1 MFKKLQARKLK
12 KRLNFGY
19 TVVII
24 LMIISGLFSIIA
36 LGVLDKSLNDFVN
49 GSNRADTAVKMIRI
63 DVNIAARNVRE
74 MAMNP
79 DTGSYAGYKAKVD
92 EKIADIE
99 EELEAMKKTGLV
111 DAQLEQSY
119 EDALHSWEKIGYE
132 IIALIEADDIEG
144 AQAQILAACAP
155 ALDEVIAISQKI
167 DQLTDDMMNKSVAYS
182 KMVFYV
188 GVGSILLFIIIA
200 VVLAMQIGKRIVK
213 SITEPLAEVEK
224 VALGLSEGDLHS
236 HLEYHSDDE
245 IGQLAHSLRKSI
257 RVLGSYV
264 DDIADF
270 MKEFSEGNFAVDALV
285 EWKGDFVQILDSI
298 MHFEKSMADTVNG
311 ISQVAQQVKSGSD
324 QVSASANDLAE
335 GATEQASI
343 TQELVAT
350 IESVSEQVARNAEEA
365 KVVSGQVQDAGIA
378 IVGSNEKMQEMVR
391 SMIEIDEASQEISK
405 IIATINEIASQTN
418 LLALN
423 ASIEAARAGEAGKG
437 FAVVADQVS
446 ILAAQS
452 AEAAKEST
460 ILIDA
465 SVRAVEKGMIIA
477 NETAKQL
484 EEVKESSQAV
494 VKEVDAIADALEAQN
509 EAFSQINTGVD
520 QINDVV
526 QTNSATSEECAAAS
540 EEMNSLATTLDE
552 VISQFKVIEVSE

>member
-1 MFKKLQARKLK
+1 MFKKLQKMKLK
-12 KRLNFGY
+12 KRLNRGY
-19 TVVII
+19 LVVII
-24 LMIISGLFSIIA
+24 LMIISGLFSMTG

-79 DTGSYAGYKAKVD
+79 DTSSYAGYKSKVE
-92 EKIADIE
+92 EKLANIE
-99 EELEAMKKTGLV
+99 EELVAMKNTGLV
-111 DAQLEQSY
+111 DAQLEQNY
-119 EDALHSWEKIGYE
+119 EDALHEWEKIGYE
-132 IIALIEADDIEG
+132 IIALVESGDIEG
-144 AQAQILAACAP
+144 AQAQILTECAP
-155 ALDEVIAISQKI
+155 ALDKVVALSQEIDTLTDEMMNDSVALSQK
-167 DQLTDDMMNKSVAYS
+167 T
-182 KMVFYV
+182 FYL

-200 VVLAMQIGKRIVK
+200 VILAMRIGKYIVA

-224 VALGLSEGDLHS
+224 VAVELSEGNLHS
-236 HLEYHSDDE
+236 QLEYRSEDE
-245 IGQLAHSLRKSI
+245 IGSLAHSLRKSI

-298 MHFEKSMADTVNG
+298 MHFEKSMASTVNG
-311 ISQVAQQVKSGSD
+311 IQQVAQQVKSGSD

-335 GATEQASI
+335 GASEQASI
-343 TQELVAT
+343 TQELAAT
-350 IESVSEQVARNAEEA
+350 IETVASQVEKNAEEA
-365 KVVSGQVQDAGIA
+365 KMVSSQVQDAGAA
-378 IVGSNEKMQEMVR
+378 IIGSNEKMQEMVN
-391 SMIEIDEASQEISK
+391 SMIEIEEASQEISK

-460 ILIDA
+460 VLIDA
-465 SVRAVEKGMIIA
+465 SVRAVEKGMVIA
-477 NETAKQL
+477 NETAMHL
-484 EEVKESSQAV
+484 EEVKESSQVV
-494 VKEVDAIADALEAQN
+494 VKEVDAIAYALEAQH

-540 EEMNSLATTLDE
+540 EEMNSLATTLEE
-552 VISQFKVIEVSE
+552 VIGQFKVIEVNE